1 MGLELTRGA
10 LGSTRL
16 LQTPELAGKDRLR
29 LVRANRGADDRS
41 EQEATRKKAISANSG
56 ASNLRASGRATKTRS
71 NLPARRVPRP
81 ETLS

>member
-41 EQEATRKKAISANSG
+41 EQEATRKKAISAK
-56 ASNLRASGRATKTRS
+56 ASKLRASGRATKTRS
-71 NLPARRVPRP
+71 NLTPRMFPA
-81 ETLS
+81 S